1 MTTNTPP
8 SPAGRLAESAESA
21 ESARITLTLT
31 PEQAQAVCEAL
42 DTYTRLTIGQLE
54 VVSGLVRF
62 GVIPQGHA
70 GTREREQGQDNP
82 RELASAQTCD
92 QVEELLGSAKA
103 ALGYYRNGNN
113 GIGHPHVHITGLRA
127 YEALK
132 ALSQAVAIQRD
143 PKPKFRGVNY
153 DGLLVRYTQ
162 DPAPVAAAH
171 AGSSPAACANA
182 APGSEPGGSE
192 VVAWTWPG
200 TVKRQFTDSKHLADM
215 WKSDGLPNVRS
226 LTWADGP
233 AQNNSPGKK
242 Q

>member
-8 SPAGRLAESAESA
+8 SPTGQPTQPAQGA

-42 DTYTRLTIGQLE
+42 DTYTRLAIGQLE

-103 ALGYYRNGNN
+103 ALGYYRNGSN

-143 PKPKFRGVNY
+143 PEPKFRGVNY

-171 AGSSPAACANA
+171 LGASPAARTADPGAQSRAGITSVVRDDFSMLIPPELVASVYA
-182 APGSEPGGSE
+182 A
-192 VVAWTWPG
+192 
-200 TVKRQFTDSKHLADM
+200 
-215 WKSDGLPNVRS
+215 RS
-226 LTWADGP
+226 LFEKDA
-233 AQNNSPGKK
+233 ASPEPLGSDAGDAESPTHRR
-242 Q
+242 